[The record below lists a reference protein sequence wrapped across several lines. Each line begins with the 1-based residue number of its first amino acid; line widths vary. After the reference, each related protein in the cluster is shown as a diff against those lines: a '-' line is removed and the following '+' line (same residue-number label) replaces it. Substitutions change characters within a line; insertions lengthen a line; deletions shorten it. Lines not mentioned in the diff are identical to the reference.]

1 MLFLSASEKVTARL
15 RQKVTTLA
23 FPGVNN
29 SSLTV
34 SWFSEGYR
42 DTGIHKH
49 AYEPDAVY
57 TPLLRND
64 DG

>member
-1 MLFLSASEKVTARL
+1 MLFLSASGKVTARL

-23 FPGVNN
+23 SPGVNN
-29 SSLTV
+29 ATPLT
-34 SWFSEGYR
+34 WFSEGYR

-49 AYEPDAVY
+49 TYEPDAIY